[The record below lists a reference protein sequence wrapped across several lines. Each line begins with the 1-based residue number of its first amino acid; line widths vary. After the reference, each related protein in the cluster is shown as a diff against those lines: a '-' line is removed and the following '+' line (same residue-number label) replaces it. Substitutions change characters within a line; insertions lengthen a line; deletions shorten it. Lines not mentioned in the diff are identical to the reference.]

1 MDMRSAESWQCSA
14 GVGNMIIAKRGNEAG
29 TQALT
34 DSGVTRIT
42 RVTLH
47 DAVLN
52 QLRDMI
58 IEGTLAP
65 GTRINEGQVGAALGV
80 SRTPLREAIKTLA
93 SEGLIEIIPAKGA
106 IVRRF
111 SEADIRDILEVL
123 KSLEQTAARL
133 VCLRGSDADIAAIG
147 ALHADMMDLYAKR
160 DRLSYFKVNQA
171 IHSAIVRSS
180 GNGMLAQ
187 THEQLQAR
195 IKRIRFIGNETPDR
209 WAAAVSEH
217 EEMVEK
223 LARRDGDGLAEVLGR
238 HLDKTLDRVRDAI
251 I

>member
-1 MDMRSAESWQCSA
+1 MGGTRT
-14 GVGNMIIAKRGNEAG
+14 GGEAG
-29 TQALT
+29 AQVLSE
-34 DSGVTRIT
+34 SGVTRIT

-106 IVRRF
+106 VVRRF

-133 VCLRGSDADIAAIG
+133 ICQRGSDADIAAIG
-147 ALHADMMDLYAKR
+147 ALHDSMMQLYKVR
-160 DRLSYFKVNQA
+160 NRLSYFKANQA
-171 IHSAIVRSS
+171 IHSAIVRGS

-195 IKRIRFIGNETPDR
+195 IKRIRFIGNETPER
-209 WAAAVSEH
+209 WAAAVGEH
-217 EEMVEK
+217 EEMMAC
-223 LARRDGDGLAEVLGR
+223 LARRDADGLAEVLGR

-251 I
+251 L